1 MLRCAAGF
9 VSIYTSHLAFREE
22 GLPMIFDIHTHI
34 FPDQIAGAT
43 IQKLQSMCHTAAYSD
58 GTGAGLKAS
67 MATAGVDGC
76 LVLPVA
82 TSVRQVVHVN
92 DASARLNEN
101 GPETGLWSFGCMHPA
116 FDDWREELA
125 RIARLGLKG
134 IKLHPVYQGVDFD
147 DIRYLRI
154 LERAGELGLVV
165 TTHAGL
171 DVGFPGEVRCSP
183 QMVRRAVSQVGPVH
197 LILAH
202 MGGWRNWDQVL
213 ELLPDMPVLLDTSFS
228 TGRMCPLEDG
238 YYREE
243 ELELLDSQRFMELV
257 QAFGARRV
265 LFGSDSPWGSQSES
279 LAWLEA
285 QPLAAADK
293 AAILGGNGAK
303 LLGLA

>member
-1 MLRCAAGF
+1 
-9 VSIYTSHLAFREE
+9 
-22 GLPMIFDIHTHI
+22 MIIDIHTHS
-34 FPDQIAGAT
+34 FPDKIAAGALG
-43 IQKLQSMCHTAAYSD
+43 KLSAASHTRPFTD
-58 GTGAGLKAS
+58 GTERGLRAS
-67 MATAGVDGC
+67 MAEAGIGLSV
-76 LVLPVA
+76 VLPVA
-82 TSVRQVVHVN
+82 TAPRQVGHIN
-92 DASARLNEN
+92 DASAAINRHT
-101 GPETGLWSFGCMHPA
+101 GETGLLSFGCMHPDYEGWHA
-116 FDDWREELA
+116 ELA
-125 RIARLGLKG
+125 RMKALGLKG
-134 IKLHPVYQGVDFD
+134 VKLHPVYQGVDFD

-154 LERAGELGLVV
+154 LERAGELGLIV

-183 QMVRRAVSQVGPVH
+183 QMVRRAVSQVGPMH
-197 LILAH
+197 LVLAH